1 MSTDNTTDAST
12 ETESKCGASGAQA
25 SAGETDTDASNGS
38 KCGAS
43 EARSVSEASGEAA
56 SASTSEASTST
67 ETSTEADDTSSKCG
81 ASSSSSSSSSSS
93 CGASSSSDS
102 SEDEEEVGATVDDFD
117 AEPGQLIAVG
127 LGPGQPEGMTARARS
142 ALMDAEHIVGYTT
155 YVDLLPD
162 EVTDAAEDIYN
173 TPMCGEVSRT
183 EEAIDRALAGNDV
196 AIIGSGDPNVY
207 ALAGLALE
215 IIESKGATAT
225 MLDFDVVPGVPAAQS
240 CAARVG
246 APLVNDT
253 VSISLSDHLTDMPT
267 IESRLHAA
275 AKEGFTITIYNPWS
289 RKRRDNYEKCC
300 EILLEHRDP
309 ETPVGV
315 VHAAGREDEQ
325 VEIVEL
331 GELPEL
337 GETDLVDM
345 TTTLLV
351 GNEDTYVW
359 DDRMVTPRGYETK
372 YDY

>member
-1 MSTDNTTDAST
+1 MSTDDTTTNDAST
-12 ETESKCGASGAQA
+12 ETESKCGAS
-25 SAGETDTDASNGS
+25 T
-38 KCGAS
+38 S
-43 EARSVSEASGEAA
+43 E
-56 SASTSEASTST
+56 SEAST
-67 ETSTEADDTSSKCG
+67 ESKCG
-81 ASSSSSSSSSSS
+81 GTTTETAETTSDSKCGGSSSSSSSNGCGGSS
-93 CGASSSSDS
+93 GD
-102 SEDEEEVGATVDDFD
+102 DEEEVGATVDDFD
-117 AEPGQLIAVG
+117 ADPGQLVAVG
-127 LGPGQPEGMTARARS
+127 LGPGQPEGMTDRAKT
-142 ALMDAEHIVGYTT
+142 ALAEAEHIVGYTT

-162 EVTDAAEDIYN
+162 EITEAAEDIYD

-215 IIESKGATAT
+215 IVESKGATAS

-267 IESRLHAA
+267 IESRLHAV
-275 AKEGFTITIYNPWS
+275 AKEGFTISIYNPWS
-289 RKRRDNYEKCC
+289 RKRRENFEKCC

-315 VHAAGREDEQ
+315 VHAAGREDEE
-325 VEIVEL
+325 VEIVDLED
-331 GELPEL
+331 LPEL
-337 GETDLVDM
+337 GETDLIDM
-345 TTTLLV
+345 TTTILV

>member
-12 ETESKCGASGAQA
+12 ETESKCGASEAESPSETA
-25 SAGETDTDASNGS
+25 SDA
-38 KCGAS
+38 A
-43 EARSVSEASGEAA
+43 
-56 SASTSEASTST
+56 T
-67 ETSTEADDTSSKCG
+67 SKCG
-81 ASSSSSSSSSSS
+81 ASSASSSAETTPDAGDDTTSK

-102 SEDEEEVGATVDDFD
+102 SSSGSSCGASASSDSEEEEEVGATVDDFD

-142 ALMDAEHIVGYTT
+142 ALLDAEHIVGYTT
-155 YVDLLPD
+155 YVELLPD
-162 EVTDAAEDIYN
+162 EVTEQAEDIYN

>member
-12 ETESKCGASGAQA
+12 DTESKCGASEAQ
-25 SAGETDTDASNGS
+25 SA
-38 KCGAS
+38 
-43 EARSVSEASGEAA
+43 
-56 SASTSEASTST
+56 ST
-67 ETSTEADDTSSKCG
+67 ETSGDAASQASTDTSSKCG
-81 ASSSSSSSSSSS
+81 ASTSEAETETVDTSSKCGGGSSTSSESSS
-93 CGASSSSDS
+93 CGASTD
-102 SEDEEEVGATVDDFD
+102 DEEEVGATVDDFEG
-117 AEPGQLIAVG
+117 EPGELVAVG
-127 LGPGQPEGMTARARS
+127 LGPGQPDGMTTKARK
-142 ALMDAEHIVGYTT
+142 ALLDAEHIVGYTT
-155 YVDLLPD
+155 YVELLPD

-215 IIESKGATAT
+215 IIESKGATAS

-275 AKEGFTITIYNPWS
+275 AKEGFTISIYNPWS
-289 RKRRDNYEKCC
+289 RKRRENYEKCC

-315 VHAAGREDEQ
+315 VHAAGREDER
-325 VEIVEL
+325 VEIVDLEK
-331 GELPEL
+331 LPEL

>member
-12 ETESKCGASGAQA
+12 ETESKCGASEARSA
-25 SAGETDTDASNGS
+25 SESASGTAASEAETDTAS

-43 EARSVSEASGEAA
+43 
-56 SASTSEASTST
+56 SASSST
-67 ETSTEADDTSSKCG
+67 ETTPDTGDDSASKCG
-81 ASSSSSSSSSSS
+81 ASSSSPSSSSSSSS
-93 CGASSSSDS
+93 CGASSSSES
-102 SEDEEEVGATVDDFD
+102 DEEEVGSTVDDFD
-117 AEPGQLIAVG
+117 AEPGRLIAVG

-142 ALMDAEHIVGYTT
+142 ALLDAEHIVGYTT

-162 EVTDAAEDIYN
+162 EITDGADDIYD

>member
-1 MSTDNTTDAST
+1 MSTDDTTTSDAST
-12 ETESKCGASGAQA
+12 ETQTESKCGATTATD
-25 SAGETDTDASNGS
+25 ETSSES

-43 EARSVSEASGEAA
+43 
-56 SASTSEASTST
+56 T
-67 ETSTEADDTSSKCG
+67 D
-81 ASSSSSSSSSSS
+81 SSSSSSS
-93 CGASSSSDS
+93 CGASTD
-102 SEDEEEVGATVDDFD
+102 DEEEVGATVDDFEAD
-117 AEPGQLIAVG
+117 PGQLVAVG
-127 LGPGQPEGMTARARS
+127 LGPGQPEGMTDRAKT
-142 ALMDAEHIVGYTT
+142 ALAEAEHIVGYTT
-155 YVDLLPD
+155 YVELLPD
-162 EVTDAAEDIYN
+162 EITEAAEDIYD

-215 IIESKGATAT
+215 IVESKGATAT

-275 AKEGFTITIYNPWS
+275 AKEGFTISIYNPWS
-289 RKRRDNYEKCC
+289 RKRRENFEKCC

-315 VHAAGREDEQ
+315 VHAAGREDER
-325 VEIVEL
+325 VEIVDLE
-331 GELPEL
+331 ELPEL
-337 GETDLVDM
+337 GETDLIDM
-345 TTTLLV
+345 TTTILV

>member
-1 MSTDNTTDAST
+1 MSTDNT
-12 ETESKCGASGAQA
+12 ESSCGASTA
-25 SAGETDTDASNGS
+25 ET
-38 KCGAS
+38 
-43 EARSVSEASGEAA
+43 EA
-56 SASTSEASTST
+56 
-67 ETSTEADDTSSKCG
+67 ETSTDTTSKCG
-81 ASSSSSSSSSSS
+81 ASSTESSGSSESSS
-93 CGASSSSDS
+93 CGATTEDS
-102 SEDEEEVGATVDDFD
+102 DEEEVGATVDDFD
-117 AEPGQLIAVG
+117 GEPGELIAVG
-127 LGPGQPEGMTARARS
+127 LGPGQPDGMTAKARQ
-142 ALMDAEHIVGYTT
+142 ALLDAEHIVGYTT
-155 YVDLLPD
+155 YVELLPD
-162 EVTDAAEDIYN
+162 EVTEAAEDIYN

-215 IIESKGATAT
+215 IIESKGATAS

-275 AKEGFTITIYNPWS
+275 AKEGFTISIYNPWS

-325 VEIVEL
+325 VEIVDLE
-331 GELPEL
+331 ELPEL

-345 TTTLLV
+345 TTTLLI

>member
-12 ETESKCGASGAQA
+12 ETESKCGASETRSPSESA
-25 SAGETDTDASNGS
+25 SGNAASEAEAEPDTGS

-43 EARSVSEASGEAA
+43 
-56 SASTSEASTST
+56 SASSST
-67 ETSTEADDTSSKCG
+67 ETTPDAGDDTTSK
-81 ASSSSSSSSSSS
+81 

-102 SEDEEEVGATVDDFD
+102 SSSGSSCGASASSDSEEEEEVGATVDDFD

-142 ALMDAEHIVGYTT
+142 ALLDAEHIVGYTT
-155 YVDLLPD
+155 YVELLPD
-162 EVTDAAEDIYN
+162 EVTEQAEDIYN

-331 GELPEL
+331 GDLPDL

>member
-1 MSTDNTTDAST
+1 MSTDNS
-12 ETESKCGASGAQA
+12 ESSCGAST
-25 SAGETDTDASNGS
+25 GETDT
-38 KCGAS
+38 
-43 EARSVSEASGEAA
+43 E
-56 SASTSEASTST
+56 T
-67 ETSTEADDTSSKCG
+67 ETSSNCGAADSASAETSAETASSPESGTTSSCG
-81 ASSSSSSSSSSS
+81 TSSSSSSSSGS
-93 CGASSSSDS
+93 CGASTDDS
-102 SEDEEEVGATVDDFD
+102 DEEEVGATVDDFD
-117 AEPGQLIAVG
+117 ADPGRLIAVG

-142 ALMDAEHIVGYTT
+142 ALLDAEHIVGYTT
-155 YVDLLPD
+155 YVELLPD
-162 EVTDAAEDIYN
+162 EVVEGADDIYN

-215 IIESKGATAT
+215 IIESKGATASS
-225 MLDFDVVPGVPAAQS
+225 LDFDVVPGVPAAQS
-240 CAARVG
+240 CGARVG

-275 AKEGFTITIYNPWS
+275 AKEGFTISIYNPWS
-289 RKRRDNYEKCC
+289 RKRRENYAKCC
-300 EILLEHRDP
+300 EILLEHRAP

-331 GELPEL
+331 QELPDL

>member
-1 MSTDNTTDAST
+1 MSTDNTEST
-12 ETESKCGASGAQA
+12 E
-25 SAGETDTDASNGS
+25 S

-43 EARSVSEASGEAA
+43 EARSASAETSGGAA
-56 SASTSEASTST
+56 SQASTAETEA
-67 ETSTEADDTSSKCG
+67 ETSTDTSSKCG
-81 ASSSSSSSSSSS
+81 ASTSETETNTDSASKCGASSSTSESSSSSS
-93 CGASSSSDS
+93 CGASDS
-102 SEDEEEVGATVDDFD
+102 DEEAEVGAIVDDFD
-117 AEPGQLIAVG
+117 ADAGELIAVG
-127 LGPGQPEGMTARARS
+127 LGPGQPEGMTAKARS
-142 ALMDAEHIVGYTT
+142 ALLEAEHIVGYTT
-155 YVDLLPD
+155 YVELLPD
-162 EVTDAAEDIYN
+162 AVVEGADDIYN

-215 IIESKGATAT
+215 IIESKGATAS

-275 AKEGFTITIYNPWS
+275 AKEGFTISIYNPWS
-289 RKRRDNYEKCC
+289 RKRRENYAKCC

-331 GELPEL
+331 QELPEL

-345 TTTLLV
+345 TTTLLI

>member
-1 MSTDNTTDAST
+1 MSTENTTEASA
-12 ETESKCGASGAQA
+12 ETESKCGAS
-25 SAGETDTDASNGS
+25 
-38 KCGAS
+38 
-43 EARSVSEASGEAA
+43 EAA
-56 SASTSEASTST
+56 TT
-67 ETSTEADDTSSKCG
+67 ETSTDSSSKCG
-81 ASSSSSSSSSSS
+81 ASSSPSESNSSS
-93 CGASSSSDS
+93 CGASSDDS
-102 SEDEEEVGATVDDFD
+102 GEKEVGATVEDFD
-117 AEPGQLIAVG
+117 ADPGQLIAVG
-127 LGPGQPEGMTARARS
+127 LGPGQPDGMTARARS
-142 ALMDAEHIVGYTT
+142 ALLDAEHIVGYTT
-155 YVDLLPD
+155 YVELLPD
-162 EVTDAAEDIYN
+162 EVTDSAEDIYN

-215 IIESKGATAT
+215 IIESKGATAS

-275 AKEGFTITIYNPWS
+275 AKEGFTISIYNPWS
-289 RKRRDNYEKCC
+289 RKRRENYEKCC

-315 VHAAGREDEQ
+315 VHAAGREDER

-331 GELPEL
+331 ADLPEL

-345 TTTLLV
+345 TTTLLI

-359 DDRMVTPRGYETK
+359 DERMVTPRGYETK

>member
-1 MSTDNTTDAST
+1 MSTDNT
-12 ETESKCGASGAQA
+12 ESSCGASTA
-25 SAGETDTDASNGS
+25 ET
-38 KCGAS
+38 
-43 EARSVSEASGEAA
+43 EA
-56 SASTSEASTST
+56 
-67 ETSTEADDTSSKCG
+67 ETSTDTTSKCG
-81 ASSSSSSSSSSS
+81 ASSTESSGSSESSS
-93 CGASSSSDS
+93 CGATTEDS
-102 SEDEEEVGATVDDFD
+102 DEEEVGATVDDFD
-117 AEPGQLIAVG
+117 GEPGELIAVG
-127 LGPGQPEGMTARARS
+127 LGPGQPDGMTAKARQ
-142 ALMDAEHIVGYTT
+142 ALLDAEHIVGYTT
-155 YVDLLPD
+155 YVELLPD
-162 EVTDAAEDIYN
+162 EVSEAAEDIYN

-183 EEAIDRALAGNDV
+183 EEAIDRALAGNSV

-215 IIESKGATAT
+215 IIESKGATAS

-275 AKEGFTITIYNPWS
+275 AKEGFTISIYNPWS

-325 VEIVEL
+325 VEIVDLE
-331 GELPEL
+331 ELPEL

-345 TTTLLV
+345 TTTLLI

>member
-1 MSTDNTTDAST
+1 MSTDDTTTDAST
-12 ETESKCGASGAQA
+12 DT
-25 SAGETDTDASNGS
+25 ETDTSSTCGGS
-38 KCGAS
+38 TA
-43 EARSVSEASGEAA
+43 
-56 SASTSEASTST
+56 TTDTST
-67 ETSTEADDTSSKCG
+67 DSKCG
-81 ASSSSSSSSSSS
+81 ASSDTSSSG
-93 CGASSSSDS
+93 CGASSDAD
-102 SEDEEEVGATVDDFD
+102 EEEEVGATVDDFD
-117 AEPGQLIAVG
+117 ADPGQLIAVG
-127 LGPGQPEGMTARARS
+127 LGPGQPEGMTDRAKA
-142 ALMDAEHIVGYTT
+142 ALADAEHIVGYTT
-155 YVDLLPD
+155 YVELLPD
-162 EVTDAAEDIYN
+162 EITDDAEDIYD

-215 IIESKGATAT
+215 VVESKGATAS
-225 MLDFDVVPGVPAAQS
+225 MLEFDVVPGVPAAQS

-267 IESRLHAA
+267 IESRLHAT
-275 AKEGFTITIYNPWS
+275 AKEGFTIAIYNPWS
-289 RKRRDNYEKCC
+289 RKRRDNFEKCC

-315 VHAAGREDEQ
+315 VHAAGREDEE
-325 VEIVEL
+325 VEIVDL
-331 GELPEL
+331 ADLPEL
-337 GETDLVDM
+337 GETDLIDM

-351 GNEDTYVW
+351 GNEETYVW